1 MHCSLTVL
9 FIPQELEPSVG
20 EELCRLF
27 PEDETVDIHPHR
39 TSERRVRE
47 KKEISRLGPVM
58 VAEWS
63 GGVLTA
69 RCPRWD
75 IKCWHPRQATPLG
88 ALSWSLL
95 RHPLQ
100 IMLWSPSLFRCAGLI
115 YLSYLRLSVLCS
127 HPFTFFSC
135 NVFRMSEI
143 IEVMCIASFANVE
156 ASIWFRV
163 FQGLPILRN
172 TKRTI
177 PIYKSIASA
186 LHIKPRTSLLW
197 TQIICS
203 SW

>member
-75 IKCWHPRQATPLG
+75 IKCWHPRGPLETG
-88 ALSWSLL
+88 HSTGSSVLKPPSAPFADNAVVPFLVQMCWTYLFVPWVTYVCQCCVLTHSPSFPAMFLGCLRLL
-95 RHPLQ
+95 RWCVLQ
-100 IMLWSPSLFRCAGLI
+100 ASP
-115 YLSYLRLSVLCS
+115 
-127 HPFTFFSC
+127 
-135 NVFRMSEI
+135 M
-143 IEVMCIASFANVE
+143 
-156 ASIWFRV
+156 
-163 FQGLPILRN
+163 
-172 TKRTI
+172 
-177 PIYKSIASA
+177 
-186 LHIKPRTSLLW
+186 
-197 TQIICS
+197 
-203 SW
+203 